1 MSQLTFLLDLDDTL
15 LINPMDRFLPAYFA
29 LLEKRLSGFIG
40 EQPLRQLM
48 FRSVQVMQTKADPT
62 ITNLAA
68 FMADFAQRLGVSI
81 ETLQPTIE
89 AFYRDDYPHLQQH
102 TLSRPEAREVIT
114 YLLDQGHQVV
124 IATNPLFPATAI
136 MQRISWASVHDFS
149 YALITTMENSH
160 FCKPDPRYYL
170 EILDKVGAVPE
181 TTWMVGDDLEND
193 ILPTRSLGLKTWQI
207 TSSPAVGNHADQQGS
222 LADFLLWLKGGNL
235 LGEG

>member
-1 MSQLTFLLDLDDTL
+1 MSRLTFLLDLDDTL

-29 LLEKRLSGFIG
+29 LLEQRLSGFIG

-62 ITNLAA
+62 LTNLAA

-81 ETLQPTIE
+81 EAIQPTIE

-102 TLSRPEAREVIT
+102 TLSRPEAKEVIIH
-114 YLLDQGHQVV
+114 LLDQGHQVV

-136 MQRISWASVHDFS
+136 MQRISWAGVHDFS

-170 EILDKVGAVPE
+170 EILDKVGAAPK

-193 ILPTRSLGLKTWQI
+193 ILPARSLGLKTWQI
-207 TSSPAVGNHADQQGS
+207 TSSPTASNHAHQQGS
-222 LADFLLWLKGGNL
+222 LADFLSWLKGGNL